1 MSRALERRL
10 VKLES
15 VLAPP
20 PPPRFMPLVAYD
32 DPNLERVL
40 AEHGRPDVPYPTVI
54 LLAPA
59 KPKRSTP

>member
-20 PPPRFMPLVAYD
+20 PPPRIIPLVSWD
-32 DPNLERVL
+32 DPDLERVL
-40 AEHGRPDVPYPTVI
+40 AEYGRPDLPYPSVI
-54 LLAPA
+54 VLTPA
-59 KPKRSTP
+59 KPERSAP